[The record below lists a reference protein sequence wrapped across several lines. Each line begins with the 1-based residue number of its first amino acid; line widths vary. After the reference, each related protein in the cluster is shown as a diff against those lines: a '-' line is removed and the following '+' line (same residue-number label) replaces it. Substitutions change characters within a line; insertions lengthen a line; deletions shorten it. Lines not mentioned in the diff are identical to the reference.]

1 MEQMWL
7 DNEKGFNF
15 SSYVYRDNEL
25 ATHSSISIDE
35 LCDDHVGNGDSG
47 EKEGENKHIL
57 EAVTGIVILL
67 RKLLNNSFTCT
78 GLVSVMNRTF

>member
-1 MEQMWL
+1 MERMWL
-7 DNEKGFNF
+7 DNEKGVNF

-25 ATHSSISIDE
+25 ATHSSISIEE

-57 EAVTGIVILL
+57 EPVTGIA
-67 RKLLNNSFTCT
+67 KAHPA
-78 GLVSVMNRTF
+78 